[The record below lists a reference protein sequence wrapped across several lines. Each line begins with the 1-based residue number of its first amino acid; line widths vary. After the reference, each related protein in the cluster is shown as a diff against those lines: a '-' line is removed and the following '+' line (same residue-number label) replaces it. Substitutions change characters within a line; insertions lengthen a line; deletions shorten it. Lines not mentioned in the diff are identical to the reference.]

1 MNGENDVT
9 ARPAGAPAGDAAR
22 PQLRSG
28 GGSGLSGTAVRV
40 RLALV
45 DDHTLFIEACK
56 KLLESDYEVVGTY
69 TDPRAFLI
77 DFPQLKL
84 DVVILDVSMP
94 QLNGLDA
101 TREILRMDARVR
113 VIILT
118 MNEDPDI
125 AAEAFRAG
133 ASGYLLKRS
142 AGAELT
148 LAVREV
154 TNKRYYLTPLL
165 TKDLVGSLVDDSHAR
180 KRLYQLTSRQREVLQ
195 LLAEG
200 RSMKQAAAI
209 LHVSARTVAFHKYR
223 MMQHLEVHSTAELI
237 QFAVREGLV

>member
-1 MNGENDVT
+1 MK
-9 ARPAGAPAGDAAR
+9 
-22 PQLRSG
+22 LRV
-28 GGSGLSGTAVRV
+28 AI
-40 RLALV
+40 V
-45 DDHTLFIEACK
+45 DDHTMFAEGCK
-56 KLLESDYEVVGTY
+56 KLLEAECDVVGTY
-69 TDPRAFLI
+69 SDPRAFLL
-77 DFPQLKL
+77 DFPQLKV
-84 DVVILDVSMP
+84 DVVVLDVSMP
-94 QLNGLDA
+94 HLNGLDTA
-101 TREILRMDARVR
+101 REVLRLDPRVR

-118 MNEDPDI
+118 MSEDADI

-142 AGAELT
+142 AGAELL

-165 TKDLVGSLVDDSHAR
+165 TKDLVGSLVNDSHAR
-180 KRLYQLTSRQREVLQ
+180 KPLYQLTSRQREVLQ

-223 MMQHLEVHSTAELI
+223 MMQNLEVHSTAELI